1 MRIKEIFG
9 FCKRRGC
16 RGRRAV
22 DMRIRAYKDN
32 GKPKILKARL
42 CHNCAIEILK
52 IGKITSVTYGR
63 GTSSNEK
70 EI

>member
-1 MRIKEIFG
+1 M
-9 FCKRRGC
+9 
-16 RGRRAV
+16 